1 MASYTI
7 NNLNA
12 GSLQSITTTPGKT
25 LLAWWATT
33 GATTLRRVWLTE
45 LEWGA
50 ADVPNATDCPI
61 VVNIMRFTADGT
73 GSALVA
79 RTTDDGPTNDPVA
92 LATYKANYSAEP
104 TFTASTSV
112 FGKSINQRASDKQWW
127 RDKAT
132 CPISAAVN
140 LQGWGVRAYSPNYAS
155 TVIAN
160 GHVEE

>member
-1 MASYTI
+1 MSSFSI

-12 GSLQSITTTPGKT
+12 GSLQAITTTPGKT
-25 LLAWWATT
+25 LLGWNAAT

-61 VVNIMRFTADGT
+61 LCNIQRMTAAGT
-73 GSALVA
+73 GTALTP
-79 RTTDDGPTNDPVA
+79 RLTDDGGGDAAA
-92 LATYKANYSAEP
+92 LATYTANYTAEP
-104 TFTASTSV
+104 TYTSGFNV
-112 FGKSINQRASDKQWW
+112 FFKSINQRASDKQWW

-155 TVIAN
+155 TVSAQAQ
-160 GHVEE
+160 VEE